1 MESSWVSVWTT
12 APSNYYQLGSDAR
25 FRVGRHQTKRRPEAS
40 LGENCS
46 DSSLGIISGLKP
58 TCSQDLIGCAE
69 NLLCALFGDRVRIGQ
84 RGADGGKAAG
94 QRECRRV
101 QQAPD
106 SAPGT

>member
-25 FRVGRHQTKRRPEAS
+25 FRVGRHQTKRRPEPS

-58 TCSQDLIGCAE
+58 TCSQDLICCSE
-69 NLLCALFGDRVRIGQ
+69 NFLCAPFRDRVRIVTDAFVQ
-84 RGADGGKAAG
+84 PVLNVAS
-94 QRECRRV
+94 RV
-101 QQAPD
+101 IRSFQTKCFTA
-106 SAPGT
+106 